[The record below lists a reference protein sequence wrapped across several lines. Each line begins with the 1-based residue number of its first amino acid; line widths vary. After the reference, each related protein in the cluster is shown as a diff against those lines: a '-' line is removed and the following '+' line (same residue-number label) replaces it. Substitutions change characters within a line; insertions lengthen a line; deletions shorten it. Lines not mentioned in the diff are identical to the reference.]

1 MPFLNVLNRYSAPVE
16 VQYDAAFNPDS
27 PYRWE
32 PGEVKVLPQDA
43 AMFCRRKSVV
53 RENPIT
59 GEQFRALLV
68 QGIDKEYETSIV
80 KVQEGSLAPP
90 RGPELLDRQD
100 MDASARAV
108 TFVSLKNPEM
118 TPLDREFVAVDSHA
132 RRVP

>member
-1 MPFLNVLNRYSAPVE
+1 MPILNVLNRYSEPVE

-32 PGEVKVLPQDA
+32 PGEVKSLPSDA

-68 QGIDKEYETSIV
+68 QGIDKEYDASIV
-80 KVQEGSLAPP
+80 NVQEGSLAPS

-100 MDASARAV
+100 MDAPARAV

-118 TPLDREFVAVDSHA
+118 TPLDREFVAADSHA